1 MSFVEQFRVIRLSK
15 NDQWLVPKTA
25 DSIQKNIPYGSS
37 LTALEPLYGLISPF
51 AKIMPGK
58 YVDNPACGDKVTSGG
73 ARPFYRAKPNNR
85 TWDKKTVHEHRAHT
99 IRYAVALCNDYIEME
114 YR

>member
-1 MSFVEQFRVIRLSK
+1 
-15 NDQWLVPKTA
+15 
-25 DSIQKNIPYGSS
+25 
-37 LTALEPLYGLISPF
+37 
-51 AKIMPGK
+51 MPGK

-99 IRYAVALCNDYIEME
+99 IRYAVALCNDYIYTE
-114 YR
+114 YRWIKCLTDIMKNENKIMSYRSLSDI